1 MKPKPRFHRHRKL
14 CGLIA
19 CITLLCG
26 TSLLAFE
33 PNEWRQTQ
41 MLNVPAP
48 GLVRVNL
55 PAATLNAAQPGLEDL
70 RIVDTAGNQVPYLIE
85 RLAPHPESMLRPK
98 EFRSTIEAGATR
110 LILETGTTAPIAGV
124 SLETPASQFVK
135 AVQVEGSH
143 NGANWKKLAA
153 GEPIFQLPSGVANLR
168 ISFPDAAWEFLR
180 LIIDD
185 RHSEPVPFTGAQL
198 HRPRSAAPAETLP
211 ITIKSRDDSL
221 GVTRLAL
228 DLGAANLTVAS
239 LRIDT
244 SEPLFTR
251 TVTLAVPEIAG
262 DDIRERTLGEAAV
275 YRVSVDGRSEAR
287 LDIPI
292 EQQIHARELLLLIR
306 NQDSPPLSISAVHG
320 DRRLVRLIFF
330 AHEPGHYS
338 LLSGN
343 DQCTAPR
350 YDLSA
355 LSEQLKNA
363 AAMEVEPSSLAPNPK
378 YKAPEALA
386 ALSLTGAKI
395 DIAKWKFRKPVP
407 LTQSGA
413 QQIDLDPDLL
423 GHALR
428 DQRDVRLV
436 REERQIPFLLERTSI
451 SRAIQLN
458 ATPANDSKKPALSRW
473 SLKTPQAALPITRLV
488 CTAAAPLFH
497 REMRAWEE
505 VIDERGDKFPRE
517 LGHAAWDQVP
527 TKATRELV
535 IQLDAQPQGDTLFL
549 ETDNG
554 DNPAIELRE
563 FRCYYPV
570 TRVVFKAAPDSTQPV
585 WLYYGNREASAP
597 HYDLSL
603 VADELLRAER
613 STVISGSEE
622 NLSPKAER
630 VGETLTGSARYIFW
644 GALGLVVVALLTLIS
659 RFLPKP
665 EQ

>member
-153 GEPIFQLPSGVANLR
+153 GEPIFQ
-168 ISFPDAAWEFLR
+168 
-180 LIIDD
+180 
-185 RHSEPVPFTGAQL
+185 EPVPFTGAQL

-244 SEPLFTR
+244 GEPLFTR

-363 AAMEVEPSSLAPNPK
+363 AAMEVEPSSLAPKPK

-395 DIAKWKFRKPVP
+395 DIAKWKFRKPV
-407 LTQSGA
+407 S
-413 QQIDLDPDLL
+413 
-423 GHALR
+423 
-428 DQRDVRLV
+428 V
-436 REERQIPFLLERTSI
+436 S
-451 SRAIQLN
+451 
-458 ATPANDSKKPALSRW
+458 
-473 SLKTPQAALPITRLV
+473 
-488 CTAAAPLFH
+488 
-497 REMRAWEE
+497 
-505 VIDERGDKFPRE
+505 
-517 LGHAAWDQVP
+517 
-527 TKATRELV
+527 
-535 IQLDAQPQGDTLFL
+535 
-549 ETDNG
+549 
-554 DNPAIELRE
+554 
-563 FRCYYPV
+563 
-570 TRVVFKAAPDSTQPV
+570 
-585 WLYYGNREASAP
+585 
-597 HYDLSL
+597 
-603 VADELLRAER
+603 
-613 STVISGSEE
+613 
-622 NLSPKAER
+622 
-630 VGETLTGSARYIFW
+630 SARS
-644 GALGLVVVALLTLIS
+644 G
-659 RFLPKP
+659 RFRFFSNEHPYRARSS
-665 EQ
+665 